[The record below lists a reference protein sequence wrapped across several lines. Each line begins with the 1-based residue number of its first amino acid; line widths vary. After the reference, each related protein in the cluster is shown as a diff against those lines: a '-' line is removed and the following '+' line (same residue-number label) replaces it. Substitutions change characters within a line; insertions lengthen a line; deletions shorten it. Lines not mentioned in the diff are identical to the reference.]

1 MESVSDEPAL
11 SVVVTIHD
19 EETQLEACLSR
30 LDFADE
36 LVLVLDRCTDGSK
49 EIALRFTERLVEGA
63 WELEGPRR
71 NAGIDA
77 ATGDWIF
84 EVDADE
90 RVPEA
95 LGREIRETIAQAA
108 PGYFLVPF
116 ENYVGGRLV
125 RYGWG
130 GSWGVMAAPRLFSRG
145 AKRWG
150 EQRVHPA
157 LALEGRKRW
166 LKTAVVHHV
175 DANVSDMLERL
186 DRYTELRAADL
197 RDGRAR
203 MSPFPWTL
211 RRSLSRF
218 LKCYL
223 SRKGYREGRMGFAI
237 ALMAALYPLISHL
250 KAELDPPAD
259 D

>member
-1 MESVSDEPAL
+1 
-11 SVVVTIHD
+11 VTIHN
-19 EETQLEACLSR
+19 EAAQLEACLSR

-36 LVLVLDRCTDGSK
+36 LVLVLDRCTDGSR

-108 PGYFLVPF
+108 PGHFLVPF
-116 ENYVGGRLV
+116 ENYVGERLV

-166 LKTAVVHHV
+166 LKTALVHYV
-175 DANVSDMLERL
+175 DLNVSDMLGRL

-203 MSPFPWTL
+203 MSLFPWTL